1 MSGGRSGS
9 PPFRDKRMNHDT
21 GNKARWIRRVRI
33 WLALF
38 IAGLVLSGITA
49 FPLKRELSTILGIP
63 TKAGAATPRPMQLW
77 DSRP

>member
-21 GNKARWIRRVRI
+21 GNKVRWIRRVRI

-38 IAGLVLSGITA
+38 IAGLVSQRCYGVSAEAGIVNDFGDTWR
-49 FPLKRELSTILGIP
+49 FRSTTRIQPGYV
-63 TKAGAATPRPMQLW
+63 A
-77 DSRP
+77 